1 MQIVNGIGV
10 DSGGISKEYCHELIR
25 YFYKRTDLWKEGI
38 TLEGENR
45 DKKDAFQLSLKGSD
59 QESILYQLFKDSFIR
74 YLEDVNKNIKNW
86 NYKSLFARGTNQV
99 GLKLQRYIKQEGHYK
114 AVHQERDG
122 TFMIKRMFVVMAY
135 LNDVEDGGTTV
146 FPYFNLSYSP
156 GVGDVLVW
164 PAGFPYLHYG
174 EVPLSNN
181 KYIAT
186 SWIEQLEG

>member
-10 DSGGISKEYCHELIR
+10 DSGGISKDYCQELIR

-45 DKKDAFQLSLKGSD
+45 DKKDAFQLSLKGTD

-114 AVHQERDG
+114 
-122 TFMIKRMFVVMAY
+122 I
-135 LNDVEDGGTTV
+135 
-146 FPYFNLSYSP
+146 
-156 GVGDVLVW
+156 
-164 PAGFPYLHYG
+164 
-174 EVPLSNN
+174 
-181 KYIAT
+181 
-186 SWIEQLEG
+186 